1 MLSTLV
7 FSGKPVCSRIQN
19 PRKDQSR
26 YHSITKIQSCQQ
38 QNPNT
43 ENSVS
48 KFWTGPR
55 PKPHLINPLITT
67 TEQNPV
73 DEAAKN
79 GAFEGTNGSLQKG
92 FQQML
97 ALCGFGYW
105 VNGFRCFPWLGL
117 NFHMASN
124 LCMQPSNLQMV
135 QNFGSLP
142 MVAKPLYGVLSDA
155 LYIGRARRIPYV
167 SIGVFLQVLSWGS
180 LALIPVASEALSIL
194 LACVLLSNLGASI
207 AEVAKDALVAEYGQK
222 NKMPGLQSYA
232 FMALAAGGILGNLL
246 GGYFL
251 LQTQQPKSMF
261 LSFSVLLAFQL
272 TITLG
277 MKEDSLGLPQT
288 SSHSLVRKSISE
300 SIRKQYFDLLVA
312 AREES
317 ISRPLIWIVASTA
330 TVPILSG
337 SIFCYQTQCLNL
349 DPSVIGMSKV
359 IGQLMLLVMTV
370 SYDRLWKHVPM
381 RKLVGIVQILYASSV
396 LLDLI
401 LVTQVNLW
409 WGIPNE
415 AFVFCF
421 SGVAETLAQFKLLP
435 FHVLFASLAPPGC
448 EGSLMSFLASALCL
462 SSIASGFFGVGFAS
476 VIGITS
482 NDYTSLP
489 TGIVMQF
496 LAALLPLLWIN
507 RVPATHPSAEKESK
521 KGRSRRTRRTRR
533 VGRVGFGS
541 IYSYRREREPDFL
554 R

>member
-1 MLSTLV
+1 MVSGAFLGWDSTFIWLV
-7 FSGKPVCSRIQN
+7 IFVCSLQICRWYRIL
-19 PRKDQSR
+19 
-26 YHSITKIQSCQQ
+26 
-38 QNPNT
+38 
-43 ENSVS
+43 V
-48 KFWTGPR
+48 
-55 PKPHLINPLITT
+55 
-67 TEQNPV
+67 V
-73 DEAAKN
+73 
-79 GAFEGTNGSLQKG
+79 
-92 FQQML
+92 FQ
-97 ALCGFGYW
+97 W
-105 VNGFRCFPWLGL
+105 WP
-117 NFHMASN
+117 S
-124 LCMQPSNLQMV
+124 LCMGYCLMLCLLGGLV
-135 QNFGSLP
+135 EYL
-142 MVAKPLYGVLSDA
+142 MCPLE
-155 LYIGRARRIPYV
+155 
-167 SIGVFLQVLSWGS
+167 VLSWGS

-401 LVTQVNLW
+401 LVTQVNLR

-507 RVPATHPSAEKESK
+507 RVPATHPSAEKERK
-521 KGRSRRTRRTRR
+521 KGRSMRTRRTRR